1 MRTHRTVVVNKTDRK
16 IEFSNFSSR
25 VCETV
30 MNELKATNPT
40 KEYFTKMVWYSIW
53 VPTNHKRKGRKENEK
68 IHI

>member
-40 KEYFTKMVWYSIW
+40 KEYFTKMVWYSI
-53 VPTNHKRKGRKENEK
+53 
-68 IHI
+68 